1 MLITIYRSRLK
12 IISAH
17 TRPKT
22 TAITYDSK
30 TVYNAYP
37 EEKKARTPV
46 KKTVAPIP
54 MYLLTSVGHFSRM
67 EASTPEQKRK
77 KFLSRVIIFSFG
89 SSLQPGKIQVVA
101 IAADIIIMV
110 YTVREL
116 LINFKGVN
124 IIELGLIF

>member
-1 MLITIYRSRLK
+1 
-12 IISAH
+12 
-17 TRPKT
+17 
-22 TAITYDSK
+22 
-30 TVYNAYP
+30 
-37 EEKKARTPV
+37 
-46 KKTVAPIP
+46 
-54 MYLLTSVGHFSRM
+54 M